1 MGELS
6 FTHGRARGTLPYR
19 LLEIM
24 LKYSIRR
31 AFLIIPTLWA
41 IVTVVFFLIRS
52 VPGGPAVA
60 ALGSYASQEEI
71 RALEHRMGLDKPIM
85 LQYAIFLKN
94 LCRGNLG
101 KSLITHQSVAKEIAA
116 AFPYTL
122 DLTVSGMFL
131 GIFMGVP
138 IGIFAAL
145 KRNKLPDYIGRVFS
159 LTGISMPEFYLGI
172 ILMYIFAVKLNIF
185 PVVGGGDLGKLGSRL
200 YHLVLPAFTLGIA
213 MTAFVSRMTR
223 SSMLNVLGED
233 YVRTARAKGVSESMT
248 IYKHALKNAL
258 IPTTT
263 VVGLY
268 ATVLMGGSVLTEIV
282 FSRPGLGKMMVF
294 AVKDR
299 DYMTLQA
306 VIVIF
311 SAAVFFLN
319 LVTDLL
325 YALIDPRI
333 EYH

>member
-1 MGELS
+1 
-6 FTHGRARGTLPYR
+6 
-19 LLEIM
+19 M
-24 LKYSIRR
+24 LKYAIRR

-60 ALGSYASQEEI
+60 ALGTYASEQEI
-71 RALEHRMGLDKPIM
+71 RALEHRMGLDKPI
-85 LQYAIFLKN
+85 LVQYAIFLKN
-94 LCRGNLG
+94 LCHGNLG
-101 KSLITHQSVAKEIAA
+101 KSLITQQSVAKEIAQV
-116 AFPYTL
+116 FPYTL
-122 DLTVSGMFL
+122 DLAVSGMFL
-131 GIFMGVP
+131 GILMGVP
-138 IGIFAAL
+138 IGIFTAL
-145 KRNKLPDYIGRVFS
+145 KRNRLPDYIGRVFS

-185 PVVGGGDLGKLGSRL
+185 PVVGGGDLGKLGSRV

-233 YVRTARAKGVSESMT
+233 YVRTARAKGVSERMT